1 MHFAMEFFKK
11 CAKTFIF
18 DVQSFVTNL
27 SDWGKFLTIRKINL
41 IDLFLLLCLSLF
53 FTTEGAERLIEYWL
67 NQDCNCKC
75 NTVTHKTMNWWC
87 YNFQYLYNCAFEKQI
102 SRKLLHR
109 RMYAITDPNIFPVKP
124 LSWFNFFSNTSIKNS
139 LIFLQLK
146 QNLVAFRTPSLP
158 SLPLIANILSTSII
172 FFALSMTSSH
182 ITWKN
187 WAWVLHMK
195 NEMTTRSKVS
205 N

>member
-1 MHFAMEFFKK
+1 MIVIANS
-11 CAKTFIF
+11 I
-18 DVQSFVTNL
+18 
-27 SDWGKFLTIRKINL
+27 
-41 IDLFLLLCLSLF
+41 LL
-53 FTTEGAERLIEYWL
+53 Y
-67 NQDCNCKC
+67 
-75 NTVTHKTMNWWC
+75 KTMNLWC
-87 YNFQYLYNCAFEKQI
+87 YHFQYLYNCALEKQI

-109 RMYAITDPNIFPVKP
+109 RMYAITDPNMFPVNP

-146 QNLVAFRTPSLP
+146 QNLVAFKTPSLP

-187 WAWVLHMK
+187 WAWVLQTK
-195 NEMTTRSKVS
+195 NKMITKSKVLKL
-205 N
+205 NHLYFKQ